1 MDNNSEIQLVVKPQI
16 VHKLQDLG
24 ANVVKRL
31 QDLNI
36 ENLVA
41 TEDTVKSLKNLRAE
55 LNKELETFEGQR
67 KLVKNGVLDPY
78 NEFEKLYKTE
88 VSDRYAGAINTLKD
102 KIALVET
109 KIKEEKEANI
119 KLYFIELCQSENIDF
134 LVFGNVG
141 LEINLSTTE
150 KAYKEKCNEF
160 IKRVI
165 DDLNL
170 IKTTD
175 FEAEVLTEYKK
186 TLNASQSITS
196 VKARKEQER
205 QEAERLKQIEITR
218 RANILTKSG
227 FTFDAFTKSYIHSEN
242 IFISE
247 ASVKDLNKEEFAN
260 KVIEFEEK
268 IKALPKEQSI
278 VSNPETSQPGNLFE
292 QKTPAPVLSAPV
304 IETPKEEIVTASF
317 EVSGTMAQIKALGQ
331 FMKSNN
337 INYKN
342 I

>member
-1 MDNNSEIQLVVKPQI
+1 MENNAEIQLVVKPQI

-67 KLVKNGVLDPY
+67 KLVKSGVLDPY

-88 VSDRYAGAINTLKD
+88 VSDRYAVAINTLKD

-109 KIKEEKEANI
+109 KIKEEKEANV

-170 IKTTD
+170 IKTTE

-186 TLNASQSITS
+186 TLNASQAITS
-196 VKARKEQER
+196 VKTRKEQER
-205 QEAERLKQIEITR
+205 QESERLKQIEITR
-218 RANILTKSG
+218 RVIILGKIG
-227 FTFDAFTKSYIHSEN
+227 FNFDDFTKSYIYNEG
-242 IFISE
+242 IFISHD
-247 ASVKDLNKEEFAN
+247 SVKDLSKEEFAN

-278 VSNPETSQPGNLFE
+278 VSNPEPSQPGNLFE

-304 IETPKEEIVTASF
+304 IETKEEIVTASF
-317 EVSGTMAQIKALGQ
+317 EVSGTMAQLKALGQ
-331 FMKSNN
+331 YMKSNN